1 MSGTAD
7 FFAFTKSQRD
17 LAEKKGFVFE
27 MRGHWVLTR
36 KADGA
41 TVWPHID
48 GYISAFI
55 RDGMYVKHKKFRGKL
70 EDALNRRFGD
80 SDATE

>member
-1 MSGTAD
+1 MSEMDYFT
-7 FFAFTKSQRD
+7 FTKSQRD

-27 MRGHWVLTR
+27 IRDRWILTR
-36 KADGA
+36 KADNA
-41 TVWPHID
+41 IVWPHID

-55 RDGMYVKHKKFRGKL
+55 RDGMYVKHKKFRKSL

-80 SDATE
+80 SDADE

>member
-1 MSGTAD
+1 MKEIDYFS
-7 FFAFTKSQRD
+7 FTKDQRD

-27 MRGHWVLTR
+27 MKHHWLLSR
-36 KADGA
+36 KSDGA

-55 RDGMYVKHKKFRGKL
+55 REGTYVKHRKFRNSL
-70 EDALNRRFGD
+70 EDALNRKFGD
-80 SDATE
+80 SDAE